1 MDKAYD
7 IGDNLITK
15 AQYVKEY
22 TKGNLSL
29 YKDRK
34 VAQAIDFLGSKYD
47 NLKNNKPEDIDNSN
61 NNQKENIDGVK
72 DTKIK
77 LTQMKIYK

>member
-47 NLKNNKPEDIDNSN
+47 NLKI
-61 NNQKENIDGVK
+61 IRL
-72 DTKIK
+72 KI
-77 LTQMKIYK
+77 